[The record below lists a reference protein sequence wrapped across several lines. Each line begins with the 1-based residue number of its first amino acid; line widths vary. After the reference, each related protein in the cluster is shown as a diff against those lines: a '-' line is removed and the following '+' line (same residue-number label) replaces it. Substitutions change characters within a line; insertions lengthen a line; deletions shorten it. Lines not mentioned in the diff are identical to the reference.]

1 MKNNKLNIFN
11 KEEQKIIAS
20 LKTTWK
26 IQEFI
31 NSIGYNTGKRIS
43 VFDVM
48 RLRKGDCLEAA
59 MLSCFVLQE
68 HKIKSFLID
77 LTAVRDE
84 DHVLC
89 VFKVKG
95 LYGAIAQSKFLGLR
109 YRHPVYKSLRE
120 LAMSYFDNYFSF
132 QGYHGL
138 RGHSIPMPI
147 KFTEE
152 NLKSTRL
159 VKETEA
165 RFSDIKHN
173 QLVSK
178 NAKLDLVSKE
188 KFKREIIILPDYIK
202 VPKRY
207 K

>member
-1 MKNNKLNIFN
+1 MKDVFN
-11 KEEQKIIAS
+11 KEEQRLINK
-20 LKTTWK
+20 LNTPWK
-26 IQEFI
+26 IQKFV

-43 VFDVM
+43 VFDV
-48 RLRKGDCLEAA
+48 LREKKGDCLEAA
-59 MLSCFVLQE
+59 IFACFVLQE

-109 YRHPVYKSLRE
+109 YRYPVYKSLRE

-132 QGYHGL
+132 QGYMGL
-138 RGHSIPMPI
+138 RGHSLPLPI

-165 RFSDIKHN
+165 RFSDIKHK

-178 NAKLDLVSKE
+178 NIKLDLVSKE
-188 KFKREIIILPDYIK
+188 KFKREIIILPNYVK

>member
-1 MKNNKLNIFN
+1 MKDVFN
-11 KEEQKIIAS
+11 KEEQRLINK
-20 LKTTWK
+20 LNTPWK
-26 IQEFI
+26 IQKFV

-43 VFDVM
+43 VFDV
-48 RLRKGDCLEAA
+48 LREKKGDCLEAA
-59 MLSCFVLQE
+59 IFACFVLQE

-109 YRHPVYKSLRE
+109 YRYPVYKSLRE

-132 QGYHGL
+132 QGYLGL
-138 RGHSIPMPI
+138 RAHSVPMYL
-147 KFTEE
+147 KFTPE
-152 NLKSTRL
+152 NLTNPKF

-165 RFSDIKHN
+165 RFSDIGHKS
-173 QLVSK
+173 LVPK
-178 NAKLDLVSKE
+178 NIKLNPVNKD
-188 KFKREIIILPDYIK
+188 KFKKEIMTLPSYVTI
-202 VPKRY
+202 PKRY